1 MIRTLIRVDLIN
13 RYVNGIINTTR
24 YFYGHRTELTGTK
37 RFKLKRICEEVNT
50 QGCLVMLVQRFVNLR
65 CISTHLRTTT
75 IFIPFLSYM
84 PRKYAYIG
92 RKETHGD
99 KQAFCLVTQRTRARP
114 EGSSSIGTNDIYRAG
129 KSEVWSNPKG
139 GPRASVPLDK

>member
-1 MIRTLIRVDLIN
+1 MFGNVS
-13 RYVNGIINTTR
+13 TTFR
-24 YFYGHRTELTGTK
+24 EPTVY
-37 RFKLKRICEEVNT
+37 IDV
-50 QGCLVMLVQRFVNLR
+50 
-65 CISTHLRTTT
+65 SAT
-75 IFIPFLSYM
+75 IFISFLSYM